1 MKYWRFAMFI
11 LPLLASCTATIS
23 EKSLLAPVRGG
34 ALTVEALRQAA
45 QVYRLS
51 EHTITA
57 ADGTRLYAVLLRQ
70 SGARATLLYFGGNGY
85 TIGRFGAWTARQF
98 APLGVDIMIVDHR
111 GYGQSGGS
119 PSQAALEADG
129 LAAFDHIVEMGGV
142 PANRI
147 VVHGQSLGSFI
158 AGHVAANR
166 KSGGVVLESSAT
178 TAEEW
183 IDSNRRGLMR
193 ALVRVELD
201 PALRGRGNL
210 ANMPRIEEPLLI
222 LVGAIDRTTPPR
234 LSQALYAAS
243 PLPLEQRMLGIIPRA
258 GHNDV
263 MMQPETA
270 RIYSAFLER
279 LSG

>member
-1 MKYWRFAMFI
+1 
-11 LPLLASCTATIS
+11 
-23 EKSLLAPVRGG
+23 
-34 ALTVEALRQAA
+34 
-45 QVYRLS
+45 
-51 EHTITA
+51 
-57 ADGTRLYAVLLRQ
+57 
-70 SGARATLLYFGGNGY
+70 
-85 TIGRFGAWTARQF
+85 
-98 APLGVDIMIVDHR
+98 
-111 GYGQSGGS
+111 
-119 PSQAALEADG
+119 
-129 LAAFDHIVEMGGV
+129 
-142 PANRI
+142 
-147 VVHGQSLGSFI
+147 
-158 AGHVAANR
+158 
-166 KSGGVVLESSAT
+166 
-178 TAEEW
+178 
-183 IDSNRRGLMR
+183 MR